1 MAKPVTFSVAPVF
14 MTMKYIH
21 SRLRWLMLVG
31 TVSLLGSFT
40 GEAQVQPGV
49 CTAVKEGR
57 FEIHDKKTGISV
69 ITRKGGIQREENE
82 QLGVVI
88 EYLTE
93 WIDECS
99 FRLVPF
105 KVVRNDNHL
114 ELDSDM
120 KLVVE
125 IIEVREGM
133 YIQETTAWAT
143 GQYETEEVKIIR

>member
-1 MAKPVTFSVAPVF
+1 
-14 MTMKYIH
+14 
-21 SRLRWLMLVG
+21 MLGCAAAAV
-31 TVSLLGSFT
+31 LLLTYRHES
-40 GEAQVQPGV
+40 EAQVQPGGCAV
-49 CTAVKEGR
+49 VKEGK
-57 FEIHDKKTGISV
+57 FEIHDKKTGVSV

-82 QLGVVI
+82 QLGVVV

-105 KVVRNDNHL
+105 KVIRNDNNL
-114 ELDSDM
+114 ELDADM

-125 IIEVREGM
+125 IVEIREGV

-143 GQYETEEVKIIR
+143 GQFETEEVRIIR